1 MIKKN
6 LTVDIPEY
14 IPNPHSEIPEYISNL
29 YKLPVWILRI
39 LGYKQ
44 IPDEHLC
51 KYEEQAKLARFAT
64 IYDGF
69 SRYIKFLLY
78 VYENNPDIL
87 DKVPEDMKVSFT
99 NAVFQLAELLC
110 EFLSETKLAPFMV
123 QKEGGILL
131 GIPEIFMKSE
141 AKAKMPMILDK
152 LNEFQI
158 QHCWIH
164 HFMPNEPFRADGYM

>member
-1 MIKKN
+1 
-6 LTVDIPEY
+6 
-14 IPNPHSEIPEYISNL
+14 
-29 YKLPVWILRI
+29 
-39 LGYKQ
+39 
-44 IPDEHLC
+44 
-51 KYEEQAKLARFAT
+51 
-64 IYDGF
+64 
-69 SRYIKFLLY
+69 LY

-87 DKVPEDMKVSFT
+87 DKVHEDMKVPFT

-123 QKEGGILL
+123 QKEGGFLL
-131 GIPEIFMKSE
+131 GIPETFMKSE